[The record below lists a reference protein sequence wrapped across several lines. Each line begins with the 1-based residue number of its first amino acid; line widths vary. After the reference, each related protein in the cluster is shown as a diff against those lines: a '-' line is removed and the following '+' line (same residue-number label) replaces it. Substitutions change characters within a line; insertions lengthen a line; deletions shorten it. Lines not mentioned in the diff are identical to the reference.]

1 MCCDVALLSYCA
13 DAPAAAPSIAST
25 HVHLLCCCIQLL
37 PAGAPFLPYLIT
49 DKVVA
54 PPQLHHC
61 YSEKL
66 ALMPNCYF
74 VNDYKRCH
82 RCVG

>member
-1 MCCDVALLSYCA
+1 MCTFL
-13 DAPAAAPSIAST
+13 AAALHLTST
-25 HVHLLCCCIQLL
+25 
-37 PAGAPFLPYLIT
+37 GAPFLPYLIT

-54 PPQLHHC
+54 PPQLAHC

-82 RCVG
+82 RCGVITLMCGCLLGQALGMQSAVMPNY